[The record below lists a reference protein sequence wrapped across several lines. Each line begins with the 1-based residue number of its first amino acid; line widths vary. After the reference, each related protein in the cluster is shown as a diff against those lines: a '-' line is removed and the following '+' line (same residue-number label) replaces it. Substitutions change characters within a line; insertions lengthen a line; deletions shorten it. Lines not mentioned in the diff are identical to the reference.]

1 MNRVMRVLFPVLVVI
16 MMGCGL
22 EKKARKTFI
31 NGEYQSTIEIGEKIL
46 LKNARSPETNYYIG
60 ESYRLSNRLFL
71 AEPYYKAAIDK
82 GYKSDSLRLY
92 YAYAL
97 KANGKYD
104 EARTQLNVLSNN
116 DSNPGLKK
124 RAEDELQ
131 NISYLDELRSKPSY
145 YRVRNLEAIN
155 TSFAEY
161 GPAYRENELYF
172 TSNRGSSKIY
182 KATGTPFSNIFKAQ
196 TRGANVD
203 ASTVE
208 ALHEFINSVDANE
221 GSVTFSPDGTRMVF
235 ARGNTGKKKGGD
247 EVNLF
252 MSTYRN
258 GLWTEPRPLNINDP
272 KAWDSCPAFS
282 PDGKTL
288 YFASNRKPDP
298 NARRS
303 DVVNYG
309 GIDIY
314 SAKMDARGRFSKP
327 RNLGPE
333 INTPG
338 NELFPYVAEDGNM
351 YFSSDGH
358 PGFGGLDLFV
368 SKRINGRIIIENLGQ
383 PMNSKADD
391 FGIYFF
397 RADRGFFSSN
407 RDGGKG
413 DDDIYTFV
421 NEDPDLKIVNYLLA
435 GTTQTHDDKNSIQI
449 LPRVKVQLLDEAGKL
464 VDETITEND
473 GKFLFRVYENET
485 YNLVAEK
492 VGGMD
497 RFLVTRGI
505 YTMKGKEVDK
515 TTLKDLVNTITQD
528 TVLVLEKIIK
538 DKIFVLDNI
547 YYDLDKDNIRPDA
560 ALELDKLVTILK
572 DNPEIKIELS
582 SHTDDRAPDDYN
594 MDLSDRRARSAVNY
608 LVSKGIDRSRLVAK
622 GYGES
627 RLIIK
632 NAKTEEEHQV
642 NRRTEFKILE
652 IGQRKRLEEEEE
664 EFGAEE
670 DEDDRFFRG
679 GN

>member
-1 MNRVMRVLFPVLVVI
+1 
-16 MMGCGL
+16 
-22 EKKARKTFI
+22 
-31 NGEYQSTIEIGEKIL
+31 
-46 LKNARSPETNYYIG
+46 
-60 ESYRLSNRLFL
+60 
-71 AEPYYKAAIDK
+71 
-82 GYKSDSLRLY
+82 
-92 YAYAL
+92 
-97 KANGKYD
+97 
-104 EARTQLNVLSNN
+104 
-116 DSNPGLKK
+116 
-124 RAEDELQ
+124 
-131 NISYLDELRSKPSY
+131 
-145 YRVRNLEAIN
+145 
-155 TSFAEY
+155 
-161 GPAYRENELYF
+161 
-172 TSNRGSSKIY
+172 
-182 KATGTPFSNIFKAQ
+182 
-196 TRGANVD
+196 
-203 ASTVE
+203 
-208 ALHEFINSVDANE
+208 
-221 GSVTFSPDGTRMVF
+221 
-235 ARGNTGKKKGGD
+235 
-247 EVNLF
+247 
-252 MSTYRN
+252 
-258 GLWTEPRPLNINDP
+258 
-272 KAWDSCPAFS
+272 
-282 PDGKTL
+282 
-288 YFASNRKPDP
+288 
-298 NARRS
+298 
-303 DVVNYG
+303 
-309 GIDIY
+309 
-314 SAKMDARGRFSKP
+314 MDARGRFSKP

-333 INTPG
+333 VNTPG
-338 NELFPYVAEDGNM
+338 NELFPYVAEDGNL

-368 SKRINGRIIIENLGQ
+368 SKRINGRVIIENLGQ

-397 RADRGFFSSN
+397 RPDRGFFSSN

-435 GTTQTHDDKNSIQI
+435 GVTQTHDDKNNLQI
-449 LPRVKVQLLDEAGKL
+449 LPRVRVQLLDEANKL

-473 GKFLFRVYENET
+473 GKFMFRVYENET

-505 YTMKGKEVDK
+505 YTMKGKAVDK
-515 TTLKDLVNTITQD
+515 TTLKDLVTTVTRD
-528 TVLVLEKIIK
+528 TVLVLEKIVK

-652 IGQRKRLEEEEE
+652 IGQRKRLDEEEEVME
-664 EFGAEE
+664 IEE
-670 DEDDRFFRG
+670 DDDDRFFRG
-679 GN
+679 NN